1 MLSPADLSA
10 LDLPSL
16 AMAAEHSAQ
25 RDFDDLILALSF
37 AARVDLSW
45 VGVQRQAMHLRA
57 QANDAATNALLI
69 AFVAEHWAVLE
80 PVLSALAAGDRVE
93 VEEVAP
99 VRATGDER
107 PALALV
113 AR

>member
-1 MLSPADLSA
+1 MRPADFSA

-16 AMAAEHSAQ
+16 TKAAEHSAQ
-25 RDFDDLILALSF
+25 RDFDDMTLALSF

-45 VGVQRQAMHLRA
+45 IGVQRQAMHLRA

-80 PVLSALAAGDRVE
+80 PVFLAVADGSVVA
-93 VEEVAP
+93 VEEAAP
-99 VRATGDER
+99 VRARGDER
-107 PALALV
+107 PALAL
-113 AR
+113 

>member
-1 MLSPADLSA
+1 MSALDLST

-16 AMAAEHSAQ
+16 AMAAERSAQ

-45 VGVQRQAMHLRA
+45 VGVQRQALHLRA

-80 PVLSALAAGDRVE
+80 PVLTALAAGDRIT
-93 VEEVAP
+93 VEEGVP
-99 VRATGDER
+99 ERARGDER